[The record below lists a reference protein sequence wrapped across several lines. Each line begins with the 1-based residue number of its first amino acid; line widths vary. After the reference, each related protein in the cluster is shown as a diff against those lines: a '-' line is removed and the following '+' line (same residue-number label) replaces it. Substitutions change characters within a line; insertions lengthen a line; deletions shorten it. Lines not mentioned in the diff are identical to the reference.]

1 MKKILAV
8 LFAALMLFSF
18 TACRDGSNADLE
30 AMKAQ
35 MKLMQQQLDE
45 AKQAGFN
52 PSGENAPAPESTPA
66 LATPATDSAYV
77 IAINSTIGGETL
89 VPVDGS
95 ASFTAEAIIPEGMA
109 VQN

>member
-1 MKKILAV
+1 MEEINMKKILAV

-18 TACRDGSNADLE
+18 TACRDGGNADLE

-52 PSGENAPAPESTPA
+52 PSGERPPRSQRLRLRRQSP
-66 LATPATDSAYV
+66 PR
-77 IAINSTIGGETL
+77 
-89 VPVDGS
+89 
-95 ASFTAEAIIPEGMA
+95 IPPM
-109 VQN
+109 

>member
-18 TACRDGSNADLE
+18 TACRDGGNADLE

-45 AKQAGFN
+45 ARRA
-52 PSGENAPAPESTPA
+52 STLPGRMRPPRSQR
-66 LATPATDSAYV
+66 LRLRRQSP
-77 IAINSTIGGETL
+77 
-89 VPVDGS
+89 PR
-95 ASFTAEAIIPEGMA
+95 IPPM
-109 VQN
+109 